1 MRFATFTGA
10 ALVGAVAMGVVT
22 GQAGARPP
30 EDATVR
36 SAVGIAEGVEYHA
49 GLAVP
54 GEVLTTAVAGG
65 VFEAAA
71 DGTKVILRSAGGEA
85 VAEIPLTFQIDGHKL
100 MVAQQIADDGRKL
113 TLAPRAASEIGEMQQ
128 VSSMARLVAE
138 LEKNVVGMVVGG
150 VLGGIVG
157 AVLGLGFLSLLTGP
171 IGLVVGAAAGGF
183 VMGGQPFSDA
193 VFAVLN
199 GQP

>member
-1 MRFATFTGA
+1 MRFATFTGT
-10 ALVGAVAMGVVT
+10 ALVVAVAMGAIV

-30 EDATVR
+30 EETTAG
-36 SAVGIAEGVEYHA
+36 SASGIDKGVEYHA
-49 GLAVP
+49 GLTAP

-65 VFEAAA
+65 LFDAAE
-71 DGTKVILRSAGGEA
+71 DGTKMILRSGGGEV
-85 VAEIPLTFQIDGHKL
+85 VAEIPLTFQADGHKL
-100 MVAQQIADDGRKL
+100 RVDGQIADDGRKL
-113 TLAPRAASEIGEMQQ
+113 KLTPRTAVEIGEMQQ

-150 VLGGIVG
+150 VLGGIIG